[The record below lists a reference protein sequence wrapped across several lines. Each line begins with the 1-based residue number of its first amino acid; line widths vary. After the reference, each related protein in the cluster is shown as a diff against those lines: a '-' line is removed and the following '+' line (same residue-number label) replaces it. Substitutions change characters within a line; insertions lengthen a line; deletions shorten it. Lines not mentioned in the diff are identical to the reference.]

1 MRNHFASESVAA
13 RYARGRPE
21 FHTNLIETLRPRL
34 EQRQYATAL
43 DVGCGT
49 GASTR
54 PLTRL
59 TRRAVGLDSSL
70 AMLSHACRSPRSSY
84 VGGRAEELP
93 FRTTSF
99 DLLTVSLAFHWLDR
113 KRFLSEAL
121 RVLCRTGLLVVYDNF
136 FAGRREDDEDEGLG
150 QWMRDTYWRR
160 YPYPPRSAVDFAPGE
175 SVDPGFQC
183 ETRNEYQNLVDFSRE
198 RLVDYLLTQ
207 TNVIAAVEEGDESI
221 DDVRLWLLREL
232 ASFFEGRESG
242 RFIFECPIWILRP
255 KD

>member
-1 MRNHFASESVAA
+1 MRNHFATESVAA

-21 FHTNLIETLRPRL
+21 FHATLIEILRPHL

-59 TRRAVGLDSSL
+59 ARRVVGLDSSW
-70 AMLSHACRSPRSSY
+70 AMLSHAYRSPHASF
-84 VGGRAEELP
+84 VAGRAEELP
-93 FRTTSF
+93 FRNDSF
-99 DLLTVSLAFHWLDR
+99 DLLTVSLAFHWLDQ
-113 KRFLSEAL
+113 KRFLREAL
-121 RVLCRTGLLVVYDNF
+121 RVLGRTGLLVVYDSF
-136 FAGRREDDEDEGLG
+136 FAGRADDDEDAGLDR
-150 QWMRDTYWRR
+150 WMRYSCWRR

-183 ETRNEYQNLVDFSRE
+183 ETRKEYQNLVEFSRE
-198 RLVDYLLTQ
+198 RLVDYLVTQ
-207 TNVIAAVEEGDESI
+207 TNVIAAVEEGEERI
-221 DDVRLWLLREL
+221 DDVRGWLLREL
-232 ASFFEGRESG
+232 TSFFEGRESR

-255 KD
+255 QG